1 MGYLR
6 RKILTYIAVIIFV
19 FNFDFF
25 LPRIAPGNAAELL
38 AGGSFTEAKIAL
50 ATARF
55 GLNQPLYVQYETYV
69 KNVLFTWPPNLGLSF
84 QYYPTPVFGLF
95 MNRVGWTLLLIVT
108 SLILSIVISYVMAGI
123 SSLRR
128 GGKAELGFLYSSI
141 LTQAMPIF
149 WTGLVLVW
157 VFSVDLHWLPDFGN
171 GSNLH
176 SGLGW
181 YESVTL
187 HAILPVV
194 TMTVSILGQN
204 YILLR
209 GTAQEVL
216 RSDYILAARTR
227 GLRDRTIATAYI
239 LRNSLLPLVSILA
252 FSFAGLV
259 SRVVLVEAI
268 FGYNG
273 VGDLVTD
280 AVVNHDYPVLEGTL
294 LLVTLM
300 IVLGGLIG
308 DLLLVRLDPRL
319 QAAATV
325 SQVGR

>member
-38 AGGSFTEAKIAL
+38 AGGSFSEARIAL

-55 GLNQPLYVQYETYV
+55 GLDKPVWVQYGIYV
-69 KNVLFTWPPNLGLSF
+69 KDLLLTWPPNLGASY

-95 MNRVGWTLLLIVT
+95 MNRVGWTLLLIIA

-128 GGKAELGFLYSSI
+128 GGKAEIGFLYSSI

-149 WTGLVLVW
+149 WTALVLVW
-157 VFSVDLHWLPDFGN
+157 VFSVDLHWLPIFGN

-176 SGLGW
+176 TGLGW

-194 TMTVSILGQN
+194 AMTVSILGQN

-216 RSDYILAARTR
+216 KSDYILAARTR

-259 SRVVLVEAI
+259 SRVVLVEAV

-273 VGDLVTD
+273 IGDLVTD

-294 LLVTLM
+294 FLLTLM
-300 IVLGGLIG
+300 IVVGGLVG

>member
-38 AGGSFTEAKIAL
+38 AGGSFSEERIAL
-50 ATARF
+50 AAARF
-55 GLNQPLYVQYETYV
+55 GLSQPLWIQYENYARGF
-69 KNVLFTWPPNLGLSF
+69 LSWPPNLGLSF

-95 MNRVGWTLLLIVT
+95 MNRVGWTLLLIIA
-108 SLILSIVISYVMAGI
+108 SLILSIIISYVMAGI

-128 GGKAELGFLYSSI
+128 GGKSEIGFLYSSI

-149 WTGLVLVW
+149 WVGLVLVW
-157 VFSVDLHWLPDFGN
+157 VFGVDLHWLPVFGN

-176 SGLGW
+176 SGLAW

-187 HAILPVV
+187 HAILPVA
-194 TMTVSILGQN
+194 TMTVSIIGQN
-204 YILLR
+204 YLLLR

-216 RSDYILAARTR
+216 KSDYILAARTR
-227 GLRDRTIATAYI
+227 GLRDRTIAVAYI

-252 FSFAGLV
+252 FSFASLV

-273 VGDLVTD
+273 IGDLVTD

-294 LLVTLM
+294 FLVTVM
-300 IVLGGLIG
+300 IVIGGLVG
-308 DLLLVRLDPRL
+308 DLLLLRLDPRL

-325 SQVGR
+325 SQVGS